1 MLHNPR
7 MRTLA
12 LAAALVLV
20 SATANAGRVASLT
33 VTPDSKSVVVGG
45 EDKTVRVLAVSD
57 GKEKSKITLTEI
69 PMAVSLSPN
78 GKTIAVGGFAFL
90 ALYETASGK
99 AIATTPDPLGHM
111 SINSLAFMPDGK
123 SVVAG
128 GDGGR
133 VRVFD
138 ATNGKQVRELVGF
151 TKIVNAVS
159 VSSDGKT
166 IAAAG
171 VDNDVRLWDAATG
184 AAGLVMKGHKTW
196 IAGLTFT
203 SDGKS
208 LVSVDQN
215 AHLFVWDR
223 ASGKQTGNMDGDS
236 GWAYSVA
243 ASPDGK
249 LLAWGADGGVQLW
262 DVATK
267 KPLDKV
273 SVTKSQVTTLMFS
286 SDSKSLFVGDYGGH
300 VISVDVSTKA
310 KKSLL

>member
-33 VTPDSKSVVVGG
+33 TTPDSKSVVVGG
-45 EDKTVRVLAVSD
+45 EDKTVRVLAASD

-90 ALYETASGK
+90 ALYETATGK
-99 AIATTPDPLGHM
+99 AIANTSDPLGHV

-123 SVVAG
+123 SVVAA
-128 GDGGR
+128 GDAGR

-138 ATNGKQVRELVGF
+138 ANTGKQLRELTGF
-151 TKIVNAVS
+151 TKIVNAVA

-171 VDNDVRLWDAATG
+171 VDNEVRFWDATG
-184 AAGLVMKGHKTW
+184 TAGLVMKGHKTW
-196 IAGLTFT
+196 ISGLTFT
-203 SDGKS
+203 GDGKS
-208 LVSVDQN
+208 VVSVDQN
-215 AHLFVWDR
+215 GHLFMWER
-223 ASGKQTGNMDGDS
+223 ATGKQLGVMDGDN
-236 GWAYSVA
+236 GYSYAVA
-243 ASPDGK
+243 GSPDGK
-249 LLAWGADGGVQLW
+249 LLAWGVEGGVQLW

-273 SVTKSQVTTLMFS
+273 SGAKGVVTTVAFS
-286 SDSKSLFVGDYGGH
+286 PDNKTIFVGDYSGH
-300 VISVDVSTKA
+300 VTRVDVGSKA
-310 KKSLL
+310 TKSLL